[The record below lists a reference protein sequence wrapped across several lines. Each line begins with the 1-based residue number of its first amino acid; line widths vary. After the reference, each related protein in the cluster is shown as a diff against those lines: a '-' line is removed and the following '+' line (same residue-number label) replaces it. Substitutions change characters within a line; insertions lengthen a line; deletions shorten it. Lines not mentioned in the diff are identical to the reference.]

1 MKTPFYKLI
10 QADIREKFKNS
21 NIVIW
26 YDCKNEFLQEFNL
39 YDEQGVN
46 KIAFEGSFIELRY
59 KILLADSELSKKWL
73 IYSNVENRQGFL
85 TEFEFFGDT
94 YFASVK
100 DILERYYKI
109 DFGQFD
115 ISTLEER
122 LNILKRLWDIIPES
136 VIKNLNQETL
146 DDIVLTNGFGYVD
159 ISKEYTILKY
169 ICETD
174 KYDSILEEAKI
185 KDKFF
190 EFLALE
196 YGINVSNF
204 ESKDKVVKYIVESL
218 FQSELIQKSRNKD
231 IRPFGIELSNTNK
244 IMNCVQLL
252 ETWANHEIYRDKFI
266 EYSKRVS
273 EKYMVNVLNGMELDE
288 LFAIEYLYGIEEI
301 LYKKLEIQIF
311 KGVQDSY
318 LIKESLLEY
327 LSGQYVKEEKKNYQY
342 CDIENGIDIESL
354 KTQLKDLSVFVDIRR
369 RYYFSKSRIF
379 NKWNILNNIF
389 QLINMLYKFEEE
401 FKTIDSNIDNII
413 SLYETNSWWK
423 IDLLY
428 RKVQEDYSLIDDFIS
443 QLLNLVDKRYY
454 YHYLK
459 PLNEEISNIIESKQN
474 YEFKTNIQLDF
485 WSKYVSNSDK
495 KTAVVIV
502 DALRY
507 EMGKEIFSMLDEIE
521 HNKTITPLIA
531 SIPTVTEFGMA
542 SLLPNGNTKLILN
555 EQNGAI
561 NITDGNFNYPLNNKS
576 ERIRFFLEISDGNG
590 VVKNLNE
597 IVDIPIN
604 SLKNEFEGKDRI
616 LIFSNE
622 IDEAGHIE
630 DSSIQMFP
638 GLLNKIQSAI
648 KKLVQINIKKI
659 VIVADH
665 GFILTSGL
673 EEWMK
678 VDISKDM
685 DNVVKKR
692 RYTISRNKVEGNYI
706 TKSAY
711 SANYVGDF
719 YFNFPRGINV
729 FPVNGGTKFHHGGI
743 SLQELLVPVIVIEK
757 NDEKVIEVY
766 SPEVV
771 QQISLV
777 DVGLDK
783 DFAQNKTRDIP
794 ISVKEQIKNY
804 IENNNLNK
812 KEKKVLEL
820 FLKASSYTDS
830 EIQEICKE
838 DGIKFV
844 SQSVMAFMQEFI
856 SKLNKEG
863 HDWIG
868 FKVVGMS
875 TYEYYLK

>member
-1 MKTPFYKLI
+1 MKTSFYKLI
-10 QADIREKFKNS
+10 QTEIKEKFKTS

-26 YDCKNEFLQEFNL
+26 YDCQDDFLQEFNL
-39 YDEQGVN
+39 FDEEGVN
-46 KIAFEGSFIELRY
+46 KIAYDGSFIELRY
-59 KILLADSELSKKWL
+59 QILLVDSKLEKKWL
-73 IYSNVENRQGFL
+73 IYSNEKNKQGFL
-85 TEFEFFGDT
+85 TEYEFFGDT
-94 YFASVK
+94 YVASVK
-100 DILERYYKI
+100 DILERNYNI
-109 DFGQFD
+109 DFGKFD

-122 LNILKRLWDIIPES
+122 LNILKGLWDIIPEN
-136 VIKNLNQETL
+136 VIRSLNQETL

-159 ISKEYTILKY
+159 ISKEYTVLKY

-174 KYDSILEEAKI
+174 KYEAILEEARI

-190 EFLALE
+190 EFLYLE
-196 YGINVSNF
+196 YGIKVSSV
-204 ESKDKVVKYIVESL
+204 ESKENVVENIVDNL

-252 ETWANHEIYRDKFI
+252 ETWANHEIYREKFI
-266 EYSKRVS
+266 EYSKKVS
-273 EKYMVNVLNGMELDE
+273 EKYMINVLKEMEVDE

-311 KGVQDSY
+311 KGIQQPN
-318 LIKESLLEY
+318 LIKEDLIGYVNGL
-327 LSGQYVKEEKKNYQY
+327 YVKERQGNYQY
-342 CDIENGIDIESL
+342 GEDETGINIESL
-354 KTQLKDLSVFVDIRR
+354 KSQLKDLSVFVDIRR
-369 RYYFSKSRIF
+369 RYYFSKSKIF

-389 QLINMLYKFEEE
+389 QLINLIYIFEEE
-401 FKTIDSNIDNII
+401 FKTIDKNLDNII
-413 SLYETNSWWK
+413 SHYETNNWWK

-443 QLLNLVDKRYY
+443 QLLNFVDKRYY
-454 YHYLK
+454 FQYLK
-459 PLNEEISNIIESKQN
+459 PLNEEISNIIENKKD

-485 WSKYVSNSDK
+485 WSKYVSNTDK

-507 EMGKEIFSMLDEIE
+507 EMGKEIFSMVDDIK
-521 HNKTITPLIA
+521 HKTITPIIA

-555 EQNGAI
+555 EI
-561 NITDGNFNYPLNNKS
+561 NDMVKIADGNFNYPLNNKL
-576 ERIRFFLEISDGNG
+576 ERVKFFLEISDDKG

-597 IVDIPIN
+597 MVDIPIN
-604 SLKNEFEGKDRI
+604 SLKNEFEEKNRI

-648 KKLVQINIKKI
+648 KKLVQTGVEKI
-659 VIVADH
+659 VVVADH

-678 VDISKDM
+678 VDIPTEM
-685 DNVVKKR
+685 DNIVKKR
-692 RYTISRNKVEGNYI
+692 RYTISKKKVKGNYI
-706 TKSAY
+706 TKTAY
-711 SANYVGDF
+711 SANYDGDL

-729 FPVNGGTKFHHGGI
+729 FPVSGGTKFHHGGI

-757 NDEKVIEVY
+757 NDEKIIKKYNSEVMD
-766 SPEVV
+766 
-771 QQISLV
+771 QISLENIGINV
-777 DVGLDK
+777 NYN
-783 DFAQNKTRDIP
+783 QNRIREIP
-794 ISVKEQIKNY
+794 ITVKEQIENY
-804 IENNNLNK
+804 IDSHSLKK
-812 KEKKVLEL
+812 KEKSILEL

-830 EIQEICKE
+830 EIQEICNAK
-838 DGIKFV
+838 GIRFV

-856 SKLNKEG
+856 TKLNNEG

-875 TYEYYLK
+875 TYEFYLK

>member
-10 QADIREKFKNS
+10 QADINEKFKNS

-26 YDCKNEFLQEFNL
+26 YDYKNEFLQEFNL
-39 YDEQGVN
+39 FDEQGVN
-46 KIAFEGSFIELRY
+46 KIAYEGSFIELRY
-59 KILLADSELSKKWL
+59 KILLADNELSKKWL
-73 IYSNVENRQGFL
+73 IYSNVENKQGFL

-94 YFASVK
+94 YIASVK
-100 DILERYYKI
+100 DILERHYRI

-136 VIKNLNQETL
+136 VIRNLNQETL

-174 KYDSILEEAKI
+174 KYESILEEAKI

-196 YGINVSNF
+196 YGIYVSNF
-204 ESKDKVVKYIVESL
+204 DSKDEVAKYIAESL

-231 IRPFGIELSNTNK
+231 IRPFGIELNTNK

-252 ETWANHEIYRDKFI
+252 ETWANHDIYREKFI

-273 EKYMVNVLNGMELDE
+273 EKYMVNVLNEMELDE

-301 LYKKLEIQIF
+301 LYRKLEIQIF
-311 KGVQDSY
+311 KDVHDSY

-327 LSGQYVKEEKKNYQY
+327 LSDQYVKEEKKNYQY
-342 CDIENGIDIESL
+342 SDIEKGIDIESL

-401 FKTIDSNIDNII
+401 FKTITSNMDNII
-413 SLYETNSWWK
+413 SLYETNNWWK

-428 RKVQEDYSLIDDFIS
+428 RKVQEDYTLIDDFIS
-443 QLLNLVDKRYY
+443 RLLNFVSKKYY
-454 YHYLK
+454 YQYLK
-459 PLNEEISNIIESKQN
+459 PLNEEISNIIENRHN
-474 YEFKTNIQLDF
+474 YEFKTDIQLDF

-495 KTAVVIV
+495 KTAVIIV
-502 DALRY
+502 DAMRY
-507 EMGKEIFSMLDEIE
+507 EMGKEMFSMLNEIE
-521 HNKTITPLIA
+521 NKTIVPLIA

-542 SLLPNGNTKLILN
+542 SLLPNGNTKLIIN
-555 EQNGAI
+555 EENDTI
-561 NITDGNFNYPLNNKS
+561 KIMDGNFNYPLNNKS
-576 ERIRFFLEISDGNG
+576 ERIRFFLEISCGNG
-590 VVKNLNE
+590 VVKKLNE
-597 IVDIPIN
+597 IIDIPMN
-604 SLKNEFEGKDRI
+604 SLKGEFENKDRI

-638 GLLNKIQSAI
+638 GLLNKIKSAI
-648 KKLVQINIKKI
+648 KKLVQIDIEKI
-659 VIVADH
+659 VVVADH

-678 VDISKDM
+678 VDIPKDL
-685 DNVVKKR
+685 DNIVKKR
-692 RYTISRNKVEGNYI
+692 RYTISRNRVEGNYI
-706 TKSAY
+706 SKSAY
-711 SANYVGDF
+711 SVNYNGDL

-729 FPVNGGTKFHHGGI
+729 FPVSGGIKFHHGGI

-757 NDEKVIEVY
+757 KDEKVIEVY
-766 SPEVV
+766 NPEVIE
-771 QQISLV
+771 QISLV
-777 DVGLDK
+777 DIGLDI
-783 DFAQNKTRDIP
+783 DFTQNKVKDIP
-794 ISVKEQIKNY
+794 ISVKEQIKDY
-804 IENNNLNK
+804 IDNSNLNK

-863 HDWIG
+863 YDWIG

>member
-10 QADIREKFKNS
+10 QADINEKFKNS

-94 YFASVK
+94 YIASVK
-100 DILERYYKI
+100 DILERYYRI

-122 LNILKRLWDIIPES
+122 LHILKRLWDIIPEN
-136 VIKNLNQETL
+136 VIRSLSQETL

-190 EFLALE
+190 EFLSLE
-196 YGINVSNF
+196 YGINVSDFN
-204 ESKDKVVKYIVESL
+204 SKDKIAKYIAESL

-231 IRPFGIELSNTNK
+231 IRPFGIELNTNK

-252 ETWANHEIYRDKFI
+252 ETWANHDIYREKFI

-273 EKYMVNVLNGMELDE
+273 EKYMINVLNEMELDE

-311 KGVQDSY
+311 KDVHDSY

-342 CDIENGIDIESL
+342 SDIEKGIDIESL
-354 KTQLKDLSVFVDIRR
+354 KTQLKDLSVFIDIRR

-401 FKTIDSNIDNII
+401 FKIINSNMDNII
-413 SLYETNSWWK
+413 SLYETNNWWK

-428 RKVQEDYSLIDDFIS
+428 RKVQEDYTLIDDFIS
-443 QLLNLVDKRYY
+443 RLLNFVDKKYY
-454 YHYLK
+454 YQYLK
-459 PLNEEISNIIESKQN
+459 PLNEEISNIIENRHN
-474 YEFKTNIQLDF
+474 YEFKTDIQLDF

-495 KTAVVIV
+495 KTAVIIV
-502 DALRY
+502 DAMRY
-507 EMGKEIFSMLDEIE
+507 EMGKEIFSMLNEVE
-521 HNKTITPLIA
+521 NKTIVPLIA

-542 SLLPNGNTKLILN
+542 SLLPNGNTKLIIN
-555 EQNGAI
+555 EENDTI
-561 NITDGNFNYPLNNKS
+561 KIMDGNFNYPLNNKS
-576 ERIRFFLEISDGNG
+576 ERIRFFLEISCGNG

-597 IVDIPIN
+597 IIDIPMN
-604 SLKNEFEGKDRI
+604 SLKGEFENKDRI

-638 GLLNKIQSAI
+638 GLLNKIKSAI
-648 KKLVQINIKKI
+648 KKLVQIDIEKI
-659 VIVADH
+659 VVVADH

-678 VDISKDM
+678 VDIPKDM
-685 DNVVKKR
+685 DNIVKKR
-692 RYTISRNKVEGNYI
+692 RYTISRNRVEGNYI

-711 SANYVGDF
+711 SVNYNGDL

-729 FPVNGGTKFHHGGI
+729 FPVSGGIKFHHGGI

-757 NDEKVIEVY
+757 NEEKVIEVY
-766 SPEVV
+766 NPEVIE
-771 QQISLV
+771 QISLV
-777 DVGLDK
+777 DIGLDI
-783 DFAQNKTRDIP
+783 DFTQNKVKDIP
-794 ISVKEQIKNY
+794 ISVKEQIKDY
-804 IENNNLNK
+804 IDNSNLNK

>member
-94 YFASVK
+94 YIASVK
-100 DILERYYKI
+100 DILERYYRI

-122 LNILKRLWDIIPES
+122 LHILKRLWDIIPEN
-136 VIKNLNQETL
+136 VIRSLSQETL

-190 EFLALE
+190 EFLSLE
-196 YGINVSNF
+196 YGINVSDFN
-204 ESKDKVVKYIVESL
+204 SKDKIAKYIAESL

-231 IRPFGIELSNTNK
+231 IRPFGIELNTNK

-252 ETWANHEIYRDKFI
+252 ETWANHDIYREKFI

-273 EKYMVNVLNGMELDE
+273 EKYMINVLNEMELDE

-311 KGVQDSY
+311 KDVHDSY

-342 CDIENGIDIESL
+342 SDIEKGIDIESL
-354 KTQLKDLSVFVDIRR
+354 KTQLKDLSVFIDIRR

-401 FKTIDSNIDNII
+401 FKIINSNMDNII
-413 SLYETNSWWK
+413 SLYETNNWWK

-428 RKVQEDYSLIDDFIS
+428 RKVQEDYTLIDDFIS
-443 QLLNLVDKRYY
+443 RLLNFVNKKYY
-454 YHYLK
+454 YQYLK
-459 PLNEEISNIIESKQN
+459 PLNEEISNIIENRHN
-474 YEFKTNIQLDF
+474 YEFKTDIQLDF

-495 KTAVVIV
+495 KTAVIIV
-502 DALRY
+502 DAMRY
-507 EMGKEIFSMLDEIE
+507 EMGKEIFSMLNEVE
-521 HNKTITPLIA
+521 HKTIVPLIA

-542 SLLPNGNTKLILN
+542 SLLPNGNTKLIIN
-555 EQNGAI
+555 EENDTI
-561 NITDGNFNYPLNNKS
+561 KIMDGNFNYPLNNKS
-576 ERIRFFLEISDGNG
+576 ERIRFFLEISCGNG

-597 IVDIPIN
+597 IIDIPMN
-604 SLKNEFEGKDRI
+604 SLKGEFENKDRI

-638 GLLNKIQSAI
+638 GLLNKIKSAI
-648 KKLVQINIKKI
+648 KKLVQIDIEKI
-659 VIVADH
+659 VVVADH

-678 VDISKDM
+678 VDIPKDM
-685 DNVVKKR
+685 DNIVKKR
-692 RYTISRNKVEGNYI
+692 RYTISRNRVEGNYI
-706 TKSAY
+706 SKSAY
-711 SANYVGDF
+711 SVNYNGDL

-729 FPVNGGTKFHHGGI
+729 FPVSGGIKFHHGGI

-757 NDEKVIEVY
+757 NEEKVIEVY
-766 SPEVV
+766 NPEVIE
-771 QQISLV
+771 QISLV
-777 DVGLDK
+777 DIGLDI
-783 DFAQNKTRDIP
+783 DFTQNKVKDIP
-794 ISVKEQIKNY
+794 ISVKEQIKDY
-804 IENNNLNK
+804 IDKSNLNK

-863 HDWIG
+863 YDWIG

>member
-94 YFASVK
+94 YIASVK
-100 DILERYYKI
+100 DILERYYRI

-122 LNILKRLWDIIPES
+122 LHILKRLWDIIPEN
-136 VIKNLNQETL
+136 VIRSLSQETL

-190 EFLALE
+190 EFLSLE
-196 YGINVSNF
+196 YGINVSDFN
-204 ESKDKVVKYIVESL
+204 SKDKIAKYIAESL

-231 IRPFGIELSNTNK
+231 IRPFGIELNTNK

-252 ETWANHEIYRDKFI
+252 ETWANHDIYREKFI

-273 EKYMVNVLNGMELDE
+273 EKYMINVLNEMELDE

-311 KGVQDSY
+311 KDVHDSY

-342 CDIENGIDIESL
+342 SDIEKGIDIESL
-354 KTQLKDLSVFVDIRR
+354 KTQLKDLSVFIDIRR

-401 FKTIDSNIDNII
+401 FKIINSNMDNII
-413 SLYETNSWWK
+413 SLYETNNWWK

-428 RKVQEDYSLIDDFIS
+428 RKVQEDYTLIDDFIS
-443 QLLNLVDKRYY
+443 RLLNFVDKKYY
-454 YHYLK
+454 YQYLK
-459 PLNEEISNIIESKQN
+459 PLNEEISNIIENRHN
-474 YEFKTNIQLDF
+474 YEFKTDIQLDF

-495 KTAVVIV
+495 KTAVIIV
-502 DALRY
+502 DAMRY
-507 EMGKEIFSMLDEIE
+507 EMGKEIFSMLNEVE
-521 HNKTITPLIA
+521 NKTIVPLIA

-542 SLLPNGNTKLILN
+542 SLLPNGNTKLIIN
-555 EQNGAI
+555 EENDTI
-561 NITDGNFNYPLNNKS
+561 KIMDGNFNYPLNNKS
-576 ERIRFFLEISDGNG
+576 ERIRFFLEISCGNG
-590 VVKNLNE
+590 VDKNLNE
-597 IVDIPIN
+597 IIDIPMN
-604 SLKNEFEGKDRI
+604 SLKGEFENKDRI

-638 GLLNKIQSAI
+638 GLLNKIKSAI
-648 KKLVQINIKKI
+648 KKLVQIDIEKI
-659 VIVADH
+659 VVVADH

-678 VDISKDM
+678 VDIPKDM
-685 DNVVKKR
+685 DNIVKKR
-692 RYTISRNKVEGNYI
+692 RYTISRNRVEGNYI

-711 SANYVGDF
+711 SVNYNGDL

-729 FPVNGGTKFHHGGI
+729 FPVSGGIKFHHGGI

-757 NDEKVIEVY
+757 NEEKVIEVY
-766 SPEVV
+766 NPEVIE
-771 QQISLV
+771 QISLV
-777 DVGLDK
+777 DIGLDI
-783 DFAQNKTRDIP
+783 DFTQNKVKDIP
-794 ISVKEQIKNY
+794 ISVKEQIKDY
-804 IENNNLNK
+804 IDNSNLNK

>member
-10 QADIREKFKNS
+10 QADINEKFKNS

-136 VIKNLNQETL
+136 VIRNLNQETL

-174 KYDSILEEAKI
+174 KYESILEEAKI

-196 YGINVSNF
+196 YGIYVSNF
-204 ESKDKVVKYIVESL
+204 DSKDEVAKYIAESL

-231 IRPFGIELSNTNK
+231 IRPFGIELNTNK

-252 ETWANHEIYRDKFI
+252 ETWANHDIYREKFI

-273 EKYMVNVLNGMELDE
+273 EKYMINVLNEMELDE

-311 KGVQDSY
+311 KDVHDSY

-342 CDIENGIDIESL
+342 SDIEKGIDIESL
-354 KTQLKDLSVFVDIRR
+354 KTQLKDLSVFIDIRR

-401 FKTIDSNIDNII
+401 FKIINSNMDNII
-413 SLYETNSWWK
+413 SLYETNNWWK

-428 RKVQEDYSLIDDFIS
+428 RKVQEDYTLIDDFIS
-443 QLLNLVDKRYY
+443 RLLNFVDKKYY
-454 YHYLK
+454 YQYLK
-459 PLNEEISNIIESKQN
+459 PLNEEISNIIENRHN
-474 YEFKTNIQLDF
+474 YEFKTDIQLDF

-495 KTAVVIV
+495 KTAVIIV
-502 DALRY
+502 DAMRY
-507 EMGKEIFSMLDEIE
+507 EMGKEIFSMLNEVE
-521 HNKTITPLIA
+521 NKTIVPLIA

-542 SLLPNGNTKLILN
+542 SLLPNGNTKLIIN
-555 EQNGAI
+555 EENDTI
-561 NITDGNFNYPLNNKS
+561 KIMDGNFNYPLNNKS
-576 ERIRFFLEISDGNG
+576 ERIRFFLEISGGNG

-597 IVDIPIN
+597 IVDIPMN
-604 SLKNEFEGKDRI
+604 SLKNEFENKDRI
-616 LIFSNE
+616 LVFSNE

-638 GLLNKIQSAI
+638 GLLNKINSAI
-648 KKLVQINIKKI
+648 KKLVQIDIEKI
-659 VIVADH
+659 VVVADH

-678 VDISKDM
+678 VDIPKDM
-685 DNVVKKR
+685 DNIVKKR
-692 RYTISRNKVEGNYI
+692 RYTITRNRVEGNYI

-711 SANYVGDF
+711 SVNYNGDL

-729 FPVNGGTKFHHGGI
+729 FPVSGGIKFHHGGI

-757 NDEKVIEVY
+757 NEEKVIEVY
-766 SPEVV
+766 NPEVIE
-771 QQISLV
+771 QISLV
-777 DVGLDK
+777 DIGLDI
-783 DFAQNKTRDIP
+783 DFTQNKVKDIP
-794 ISVKEQIKNY
+794 ISVKEQIKDY
-804 IENNNLNK
+804 IDNSNLNK

>member
-94 YFASVK
+94 YIASVK
-100 DILERYYKI
+100 DILERYYRI

-122 LNILKRLWDIIPES
+122 LHILKRLWDIIPEN
-136 VIKNLNQETL
+136 VIRSLSQETL

-190 EFLALE
+190 EFLSLE
-196 YGINVSNF
+196 YGINVSDFN
-204 ESKDKVVKYIVESL
+204 SKDKIAKYIAESL

-231 IRPFGIELSNTNK
+231 IRPFGIELNTNK

-252 ETWANHEIYRDKFI
+252 ETWANHDIYREKFI

-273 EKYMVNVLNGMELDE
+273 EKYMINVLNEMELDE

-311 KGVQDSY
+311 KDVHDSY

-342 CDIENGIDIESL
+342 SDIEKGIDIESL
-354 KTQLKDLSVFVDIRR
+354 KTQLKDLCVFVDIRR

-401 FKTIDSNIDNII
+401 FKIINSNMDNII
-413 SLYETNSWWK
+413 SLYETNNWWK

-428 RKVQEDYSLIDDFIS
+428 RKVQEDYTLIDDFIS
-443 QLLNLVDKRYY
+443 RLLNFVNKKYY
-454 YHYLK
+454 YQYLK
-459 PLNEEISNIIESKQN
+459 PLNEEISNIIENRHN
-474 YEFKTNIQLDF
+474 YEFKTDIQLDF

-495 KTAVVIV
+495 KTAVIIV
-502 DALRY
+502 DAMRY
-507 EMGKEIFSMLDEIE
+507 EMGKEMFSMLNEVE
-521 HNKTITPLIA
+521 NKTIVPLIA

-542 SLLPNGNTKLILN
+542 SLLPNGNTKLIIN
-555 EQNGAI
+555 EENDTI
-561 NITDGNFNYPLNNKS
+561 KIMDGNFNYPLNNKS
-576 ERIRFFLEISDGNG
+576 ERIRFFLEISCGNG

-597 IVDIPIN
+597 IVDIPMN
-604 SLKNEFEGKDRI
+604 SLKNEFENKDRI
-616 LIFSNE
+616 LVFSNE

-630 DSSIQMFP
+630 DSSIQIFP
-638 GLLNKIQSAI
+638 GLLNKIKSAI
-648 KKLVQINIKKI
+648 KKLVQIDIEKI
-659 VIVADH
+659 VVVADH

-678 VDISKDM
+678 VDIPKDM
-685 DNVVKKR
+685 DNIVKKR
-692 RYTISRNKVEGNYI
+692 RYTISRNRVEGNYI

-711 SANYVGDF
+711 SVNYNGDI

-729 FPVNGGTKFHHGGI
+729 FPVSGGIKFHHGGI

-757 NDEKVIEVY
+757 NEEKVIEVY
-766 SPEVV
+766 NPEVIE
-771 QQISLV
+771 QISLV
-777 DVGLDK
+777 DIGLDI
-783 DFAQNKTRDIP
+783 DFTQNKVKDIP
-794 ISVKEQIKNY
+794 ISVKEQIKDY
-804 IENNNLNK
+804 IDNSNLNK

>member
-94 YFASVK
+94 YIASVK
-100 DILERYYKI
+100 DILERYYRI

-122 LNILKRLWDIIPES
+122 LHILKRLWDIIPEN
-136 VIKNLNQETL
+136 VIRSLNQETL

-190 EFLALE
+190 EFLSLE
-196 YGINVSNF
+196 YGINVSDFN
-204 ESKDKVVKYIVESL
+204 SKDKIAKYIAESL

-231 IRPFGIELSNTNK
+231 IRPFGIELNTNK

-252 ETWANHEIYRDKFI
+252 ETWANHDIYREKFI

-273 EKYMVNVLNGMELDE
+273 EKYMVNVLNEMELDE

-301 LYKKLEIQIF
+301 LYRKLEIQIF
-311 KGVQDSY
+311 KDVHDSY

-342 CDIENGIDIESL
+342 SDIEKGIDIESL

-401 FKTIDSNIDNII
+401 FKIINSNMDNII
-413 SLYETNSWWK
+413 SLYETNNWWK

-428 RKVQEDYSLIDDFIS
+428 RKVQEDYTLIDDFIS
-443 QLLNLVDKRYY
+443 RLLNFVNKKYY
-454 YHYLK
+454 YQYLK
-459 PLNEEISNIIESKQN
+459 PLNEEISNIIENRHN
-474 YEFKTNIQLDF
+474 YEFKTDIQLDF

-495 KTAVVIV
+495 KTAVIIV
-502 DALRY
+502 DAMRY
-507 EMGKEIFSMLDEIE
+507 EMGKEMFSMLNEIE
-521 HNKTITPLIA
+521 NKTIVPLIA

-542 SLLPNGNTKLILN
+542 SLLPNGNTKLIIN
-555 EQNGAI
+555 EENDTI
-561 NITDGNFNYPLNNKS
+561 KIMDGNFNYPLNNKS
-576 ERIRFFLEISDGNG
+576 ERIRFFLEISCGNG
-590 VVKNLNE
+590 VVKKLNE
-597 IVDIPIN
+597 IIDIPMN
-604 SLKNEFEGKDRI
+604 SLKGEFENKDRI

-638 GLLNKIQSAI
+638 GLLNKIKSAI
-648 KKLVQINIKKI
+648 KKLVQIDIEKI
-659 VIVADH
+659 VVAADH

-678 VDISKDM
+678 VDIPKDM

-692 RYTISRNKVEGNYI
+692 RYTISRNRVEGNYI

-711 SANYVGDF
+711 SVNYNGDL

-729 FPVNGGTKFHHGGI
+729 FPVSGGIKFHHGGI

-757 NDEKVIEVY
+757 NDEKVIDVY
-766 SPEVV
+766 NPEVIE
-771 QQISLV
+771 QISLV
-777 DVGLDK
+777 DIGLDI
-783 DFAQNKTRDIP
+783 DFTQNKVKDIP

-804 IENNNLNK
+804 IDNSNLNK
-812 KEKKVLEL
+812 KEKKILEL
-820 FLKASSYTDS
+820 FLKASSYTDY

>member
-94 YFASVK
+94 YIASVK
-100 DILERYYKI
+100 DILERYYRI

-122 LNILKRLWDIIPES
+122 LHILKRLWDIIPEN
-136 VIKNLNQETL
+136 VIRSLSQETL

-190 EFLALE
+190 EFLSLE
-196 YGINVSNF
+196 YGINVSDFN
-204 ESKDKVVKYIVESL
+204 SKDKIAKYIAESL

-231 IRPFGIELSNTNK
+231 IRPFGIELNTNK

-252 ETWANHEIYRDKFI
+252 ETWANHDIYREKFI

-273 EKYMVNVLNGMELDE
+273 EKYMINVLNEMELDE

-311 KGVQDSY
+311 KDVHDSY

-342 CDIENGIDIESL
+342 SDIEKGIDIESL
-354 KTQLKDLSVFVDIRR
+354 KTQLKDLSVFIDIRR

-401 FKTIDSNIDNII
+401 FKIINSNMDNII
-413 SLYETNSWWK
+413 SLYETNNWWK

-428 RKVQEDYSLIDDFIS
+428 RKVQEDYTLIDDFIS
-443 QLLNLVDKRYY
+443 RLLNFVNKKYY
-454 YHYLK
+454 YQYLK
-459 PLNEEISNIIESKQN
+459 PLNEEISNIIENRHN
-474 YEFKTNIQLDF
+474 YEFKTDIQLDF

-495 KTAVVIV
+495 KTAVIIV
-502 DALRY
+502 DAMRY
-507 EMGKEIFSMLDEIE
+507 EMGKEMFSMLNEIE
-521 HNKTITPLIA
+521 NKTIVPLIA

-542 SLLPNGNTKLILN
+542 SLLPNGNTKLIIN
-555 EQNGAI
+555 EENDTI
-561 NITDGNFNYPLNNKS
+561 KIMDGNFNYPLNNKS
-576 ERIRFFLEISDGNG
+576 ERIRFFLEISCGNG

-597 IVDIPIN
+597 IIDIPMN
-604 SLKNEFEGKDRI
+604 SLKGEFENKDRI

-638 GLLNKIQSAI
+638 GLLNKIKSAI
-648 KKLVQINIKKI
+648 KKLVQIDIEKI
-659 VIVADH
+659 VVVADH

-678 VDISKDM
+678 VDIPKDM
-685 DNVVKKR
+685 DNIVKKR
-692 RYTISRNKVEGNYI
+692 RYTISRNRVEGNYI

-711 SANYVGDF
+711 SVNYNGDL

-729 FPVNGGTKFHHGGI
+729 FPVSGGIKFHHGGI

-757 NDEKVIEVY
+757 NEEKVIEVY
-766 SPEVV
+766 NPEVIE
-771 QQISLV
+771 QISLV
-777 DVGLDK
+777 DIGLDI
-783 DFAQNKTRDIP
+783 DFTQNKVKDIP
-794 ISVKEQIKNY
+794 ISVKEQIKDY
-804 IENNNLNK
+804 IDNSNLNK

>member
-10 QADIREKFKNS
+10 QADINEKFKNS

-26 YDCKNEFLQEFNL
+26 YDYKNEFLQEFNL
-39 YDEQGVN
+39 FDEQGVN
-46 KIAFEGSFIELRY
+46 KIAYEGSFIELRY
-59 KILLADSELSKKWL
+59 KILLADNELSKKWL
-73 IYSNVENRQGFL
+73 IYSNVENKQGFL

-94 YFASVK
+94 YIASVK
-100 DILERYYKI
+100 DILERHYRI

-136 VIKNLNQETL
+136 VIRNLNQETL

-174 KYDSILEEAKI
+174 KYESILEEAKI

-196 YGINVSNF
+196 YGIYVSNF
-204 ESKDKVVKYIVESL
+204 DSKDEVAKYIAESL

-231 IRPFGIELSNTNK
+231 IRPFGIELNTNK

-252 ETWANHEIYRDKFI
+252 ETWANHDIYREKFI

-273 EKYMVNVLNGMELDE
+273 EKYMVNVLNEMELDE

-311 KGVQDSY
+311 KDVHDSY

-342 CDIENGIDIESL
+342 SDIEKGIDIESL

-401 FKTIDSNIDNII
+401 FKTITSNMDNII
-413 SLYETNSWWK
+413 SLYETNNWWK

-428 RKVQEDYSLIDDFIS
+428 RKVQEDYTLIDDFIS
-443 QLLNLVDKRYY
+443 RLLNFVNKKYY
-454 YHYLK
+454 YQYLK
-459 PLNEEISNIIESKQN
+459 PLNEEISNIIENRHN
-474 YEFKTNIQLDF
+474 YEFKTDIQLDF

-495 KTAVVIV
+495 KTAVIIV
-502 DALRY
+502 DAMRY
-507 EMGKEIFSMLDEIE
+507 EMGKEMFSMLNEIE
-521 HNKTITPLIA
+521 NKTIVPLIA

-542 SLLPNGNTKLILN
+542 SLLPNGNTKLIIN
-555 EQNGAI
+555 EENDTI
-561 NITDGNFNYPLNNKS
+561 KIMDGNFNYPLNNKS
-576 ERIRFFLEISDGNG
+576 ERIRFFLEISCGNG
-590 VVKNLNE
+590 VVKKLNE
-597 IVDIPIN
+597 IIDIPMN
-604 SLKNEFEGKDRI
+604 SLKGEFENKDRI

-630 DSSIQMFP
+630 DSSIQIFP
-638 GLLNKIQSAI
+638 GLLNKIKSAI
-648 KKLVQINIKKI
+648 KKLVQIDIEKI
-659 VIVADH
+659 VVVADH

-678 VDISKDM
+678 VDIPKDL
-685 DNVVKKR
+685 DNIVKKR
-692 RYTISRNKVEGNYI
+692 RYTISRNRVEGNYI
-706 TKSAY
+706 SKSAY
-711 SANYVGDF
+711 SVNYNGDL

-729 FPVNGGTKFHHGGI
+729 FPVSGGIKFHHGGI

-757 NDEKVIEVY
+757 NEEKVIEVY
-766 SPEVV
+766 NPEVIE
-771 QQISLV
+771 QISLV
-777 DVGLDK
+777 DIGLDI
-783 DFAQNKTRDIP
+783 DFTQNKVKDIP
-794 ISVKEQIKNY
+794 ISVKEQIKDY
-804 IENNNLNK
+804 IDKSNLNK

-863 HDWIG
+863 YDWIG

>member
-1 MKTPFYKLI
+1 MKTQFYKLI
-10 QADIREKFKNS
+10 QVEIREKFKNS

-26 YDCKNEFLQEFNL
+26 YDYQNEFLQEFNL
-39 YDEQGVN
+39 FDEQGVN
-46 KIAFEGSFIELRY
+46 KIAYEGSFIELRY
-59 KILLADSELSKKWL
+59 KILLADSELTKKWL
-73 IYSNVENRQGFL
+73 IYSNIENKQGFL
-85 TEFEFFGDT
+85 TEFEYFGDT
-94 YFASVK
+94 YIASVK
-100 DILERYYKI
+100 DILERNYRI
-109 DFGQFD
+109 DFGHFD

-136 VIKNLNQETL
+136 VIRSLNQETL

-174 KYDSILEEAKI
+174 KYESILEEARI

-190 EFLALE
+190 EFLSLE

-204 ESKDKVVKYIVESL
+204 ESKGKVVEYIVDSL

-231 IRPFGIELSNTNK
+231 IRPFGIRLSNINK

-252 ETWANHEIYRDKFI
+252 ETWANHEIYREKFV
-266 EYSKRVS
+266 EYSKKVS
-273 EKYMVNVLNGMELDE
+273 EKYMINVLNEMEVDE

-311 KGVQDSY
+311 KGVQEPH
-318 LIKESLLEY
+318 LIKEDLIGY
-327 LSGQYVKEEKKNYQY
+327 LSGLYVKEEQKSYQY
-342 CDIENGIDIESL
+342 SESENGIDIESL
-354 KTQLKDLSVFVDIRR
+354 RSQLKDLNVFVDIRR
-369 RYYFSKSRIF
+369 RYYFSKSKIF

-389 QLINMLYKFEEE
+389 QLINMIYLFEEE
-401 FKTIDSNIDNII
+401 FKAIDNNLDNII

-428 RKVQEDYSLIDDFIS
+428 RKVQEDYTLIDDFIS
-443 QLLNLVDKRYY
+443 QLLNFVDKRYY
-454 YHYLK
+454 YQYLK
-459 PLNEEISNIIESKQN
+459 PLNEEISNIIESKHD
-474 YEFKTNIQLDF
+474 YEFKTDIQLDF
-485 WSKYVSNSDK
+485 WSKYISNSDK

-507 EMGKEIFSMLDEIE
+507 EMGKEIFSMLDEI
-521 HNKTITPLIA
+521 KYKSITPIIA

-542 SLLPNGNTKLILN
+542 SLLPNGNTKLNLN
-555 EQNGAI
+555 EENDAVK
-561 NITDGNFNYPLNNKS
+561 ITDGNLNYPLNNKS
-576 ERIRFFLEISDGNG
+576 ERVRFFLEISDGNG

-597 IVDIPIN
+597 IADIPIN
-604 SLKNEFEGKDRI
+604 SLKNEFENKDRI

-622 IDEAGHIE
+622 IDGAGHIE

-648 KKLVQINIKKI
+648 KKLVDIDIEKI

-692 RYTISRNKVEGNYI
+692 RYTISRKKVDGNYI

-711 SANYVGDF
+711 SANYDGDL

-729 FPVNGGTKFHHGGI
+729 FSVSGGTKFHHGGI

-757 NDEKVIEVY
+757 NDRKVIKKY
-766 SPEVV
+766 TPEVV
-771 QQISLV
+771 EQISLE
-777 DVGLDK
+777 DVGLNTDI
-783 DFAQNKTRDIP
+783 AQNKAREIP
-794 ISVKEQIKNY
+794 KSVKEQIENY
-804 IENNNLNK
+804 IDNNSLSK
-812 KEKKVLEL
+812 KEKRILEL
-820 FLKASSYTDS
+820 FLRASSYTDS
-830 EIQEICKE
+830 EIQEICSE
-838 DGIKFV
+838 DGIRFI
-844 SQSVMAFMQEFI
+844 SQSVMAFMQDFI
-856 SKLNKEG
+856 SKLNSEG
-863 HDWIG
+863 YDWIG

>member
-10 QADIREKFKNS
+10 QADINEKFKNS

-26 YDCKNEFLQEFNL
+26 YDYKKEFLQEFKL

-46 KIAFEGSFIELRY
+46 KIAYKGSFIELRY
-59 KILLADSELSKKWL
+59 KVLSADSELTKKWL

-85 TEFEFFGDT
+85 TEFEFFGDI
-94 YFASVK
+94 YFGSVK
-100 DILERYYKI
+100 DILERYYRI

-136 VIKNLNQETL
+136 VIRSLNQEKL

-174 KYDSILEEAKI
+174 KYESILEEAKI

-190 EFLALE
+190 EFLSLE
-196 YGINVSNF
+196 YGINVSDFN
-204 ESKDKVVKYIVESL
+204 SKDKIAKYIAESL

-231 IRPFGIELSNTNK
+231 IRPFGIELNTNK

-252 ETWANHEIYRDKFI
+252 ETWANHDIYREKFI

-273 EKYMVNVLNGMELDE
+273 EKYMVNVLNEMELDE

-311 KGVQDSY
+311 KDVHDSY

-342 CDIENGIDIESL
+342 SDIENGIDIESL

-401 FKTIDSNIDNII
+401 FKTINSNIDNII
-413 SLYETNSWWK
+413 SLYETNNWWK

-428 RKVQEDYSLIDDFIS
+428 RKVQEDYTLIDDFIS
-443 QLLNLVDKRYY
+443 RLLNFVNKKYY
-454 YHYLK
+454 YQYLK
-459 PLNEEISNIIESKQN
+459 PLNEEISNIIENRHN
-474 YEFKTNIQLDF
+474 YEFKTDIQLDF

-495 KTAVVIV
+495 KTAVIIV
-502 DALRY
+502 DAMRY
-507 EMGKEIFSMLDEIE
+507 EMGKEIFSMLNEVE
-521 HNKTITPLIA
+521 HKTIVPLIA

-542 SLLPNGNTKLILN
+542 SLLPNGNTKLIIN
-555 EQNGAI
+555 EENDTI
-561 NITDGNFNYPLNNKS
+561 KITDGNFNYPLNNKS
-576 ERIRFFLEISDGNG
+576 ERIRFFLEISGGNG

-597 IVDIPIN
+597 IVDIPMN
-604 SLKNEFEGKDRI
+604 SLKNEFENKDRI
-616 LIFSNE
+616 LVFSNE

-630 DSSIQMFP
+630 DSSIQIFP
-638 GLLNKIQSAI
+638 GLLNKIKSAI
-648 KKLVQINIKKI
+648 KKLVQIDIEKI
-659 VIVADH
+659 VVVADH

-678 VDISKDM
+678 VDIPKDM
-685 DNVVKKR
+685 DNIVKKR
-692 RYTISRNKVEGNYI
+692 RYTISRNRVEGNYI

-711 SANYVGDF
+711 SVNYNGDI

-729 FPVNGGTKFHHGGI
+729 FPVSGGIKFHHGGI

-757 NDEKVIEVY
+757 NEEKVIEVY
-766 SPEVV
+766 NPEVIE
-771 QQISLV
+771 QISLV
-777 DVGLDK
+777 DIGLDI
-783 DFAQNKTRDIP
+783 DFTQNKVKDIP
-794 ISVKEQIKNY
+794 ISVKEQIKDY
-804 IENNNLNK
+804 IDNSNLNK

-863 HDWIG
+863 YDWIG

>member
-10 QADIREKFKNS
+10 QADINEKFKNS

-94 YFASVK
+94 YIASVK
-100 DILERYYKI
+100 DILERYYRI

-122 LNILKRLWDIIPES
+122 LHILKRLWDIIPEN
-136 VIKNLNQETL
+136 VIRSLSQETL

-190 EFLALE
+190 EFLSLE
-196 YGINVSNF
+196 YGINVSDFN
-204 ESKDKVVKYIVESL
+204 SKDKIAKYIAESL

-231 IRPFGIELSNTNK
+231 IRPFGIELNTNK

-252 ETWANHEIYRDKFI
+252 ETWANHDIYREKFI

-273 EKYMVNVLNGMELDE
+273 EKYMINVLNEMELDE

-311 KGVQDSY
+311 KDVHDSY

-342 CDIENGIDIESL
+342 SDIENGIDIESL

-401 FKTIDSNIDNII
+401 FKTINSNIDNII
-413 SLYETNSWWK
+413 SLYETNNWWK

-428 RKVQEDYSLIDDFIS
+428 RKVQEDYTLIDDFIS
-443 QLLNLVDKRYY
+443 RLLNFVNKKYY
-454 YHYLK
+454 YQYLK
-459 PLNEEISNIIESKQN
+459 PLNEEISNIIENRHN
-474 YEFKTNIQLDF
+474 YEFKTDIQLDF

-495 KTAVVIV
+495 KTAVIIV
-502 DALRY
+502 DAMRY
-507 EMGKEIFSMLDEIE
+507 EMGKEIFSMLNEVE
-521 HNKTITPLIA
+521 HKTIVPLIA

-542 SLLPNGNTKLILN
+542 SLLPNGNTKLIIN
-555 EQNGAI
+555 EENDTI
-561 NITDGNFNYPLNNKS
+561 KITDGNFNYPLNNKS
-576 ERIRFFLEISDGNG
+576 ERIRFFLEISGGNG

-597 IVDIPIN
+597 IVDIPMN
-604 SLKNEFEGKDRI
+604 SLKNEFENKDRI
-616 LIFSNE
+616 LVFSNE

-630 DSSIQMFP
+630 DSSIQIFP
-638 GLLNKIQSAI
+638 GLLNKIKSAI
-648 KKLVQINIKKI
+648 KKLVQIDIEKI
-659 VIVADH
+659 VVVADH

-678 VDISKDM
+678 VDIPKDM
-685 DNVVKKR
+685 DNIVKKR
-692 RYTISRNKVEGNYI
+692 RYTISRNRVEGNYI

-711 SANYVGDF
+711 SVNYNGDI

-729 FPVNGGTKFHHGGI
+729 FPVSGGIKFHHGGI

-757 NDEKVIEVY
+757 NEEKVIEVY
-766 SPEVV
+766 NPEVIE
-771 QQISLV
+771 QISLV
-777 DVGLDK
+777 DIGLDI
-783 DFAQNKTRDIP
+783 DFTQNKVKDIP
-794 ISVKEQIKNY
+794 ISVKEQIKDY
-804 IENNNLNK
+804 IDNSNLNK

>member
-94 YFASVK
+94 YIASVK
-100 DILERYYKI
+100 DILERYYRI

-122 LNILKRLWDIIPES
+122 LHILKRLWDIIPEN
-136 VIKNLNQETL
+136 VIRSLSQETL

-190 EFLALE
+190 EFLSLE
-196 YGINVSNF
+196 YGINVSDFN
-204 ESKDKVVKYIVESL
+204 SKDKIAKYIAESL

-231 IRPFGIELSNTNK
+231 IRPFGIELNTNK

-252 ETWANHEIYRDKFI
+252 ETWANHDIYREKFI

-273 EKYMVNVLNGMELDE
+273 EKYMINVLNEMELDE

-311 KGVQDSY
+311 KDVHDSY

-342 CDIENGIDIESL
+342 SDIEKGIDIESL
-354 KTQLKDLSVFVDIRR
+354 KTQLKDLSVFIDIRR

-401 FKTIDSNIDNII
+401 FKIINSNMDNII
-413 SLYETNSWWK
+413 SLYETNNWWK

-428 RKVQEDYSLIDDFIS
+428 RKVQEDYTLIDDFIS
-443 QLLNLVDKRYY
+443 RLLNFVDKKYY
-454 YHYLK
+454 YQYLK
-459 PLNEEISNIIESKQN
+459 PLNEEISNIIENRHN
-474 YEFKTNIQLDF
+474 YEFKTDIQLDF

-495 KTAVVIV
+495 KTAVIIV
-502 DALRY
+502 DAMRY
-507 EMGKEIFSMLDEIE
+507 EMGKEIFSMLNEVE
-521 HNKTITPLIA
+521 NKTIVPLIA

-542 SLLPNGNTKLILN
+542 SLLPNGNTKLIIN
-555 EQNGAI
+555 EENDTI
-561 NITDGNFNYPLNNKS
+561 KIMDGNLNYPLNNKS
-576 ERIRFFLEISDGNG
+576 ERIRFFLEISCGNG

-597 IVDIPIN
+597 IIDIPMN
-604 SLKNEFEGKDRI
+604 SLKGEFENKDRI

-638 GLLNKIQSAI
+638 GLLNKIKSAI
-648 KKLVQINIKKI
+648 KKLVQIDIEKI
-659 VIVADH
+659 VVVADH

-678 VDISKDM
+678 VDIPKDM
-685 DNVVKKR
+685 DNIVKKR
-692 RYTISRNKVEGNYI
+692 RYTISRNRVEGNYI

-711 SANYVGDF
+711 SVNYNGDL

-729 FPVNGGTKFHHGGI
+729 FPVSGGIKFHHGGI

-757 NDEKVIEVY
+757 KDEKVIEVY
-766 SPEVV
+766 NPEVIE
-771 QQISLV
+771 QISLV
-777 DVGLDK
+777 DIGLDI
-783 DFAQNKTRDIP
+783 DFTQNKVKDIP
-794 ISVKEQIKNY
+794 ISVKEQIKDY
-804 IENNNLNK
+804 IDNSNLNK

>member
-10 QADIREKFKNS
+10 QADINEKFKNS

-94 YFASVK
+94 YIASVK
-100 DILERYYKI
+100 DILERYYRI

-122 LNILKRLWDIIPES
+122 LHILKRLWDIIPEN
-136 VIKNLNQETL
+136 VIRSLSQETL

-190 EFLALE
+190 EFLSLE
-196 YGINVSNF
+196 YGINVSDFN
-204 ESKDKVVKYIVESL
+204 SKDKIAKYIAESL

-231 IRPFGIELSNTNK
+231 IRPFGIELNTNK

-252 ETWANHEIYRDKFI
+252 ETWANHDIYREKFI

-273 EKYMVNVLNGMELDE
+273 EKYMINVLNEMELDE

-311 KGVQDSY
+311 KDVHDSY

-342 CDIENGIDIESL
+342 SDIEKGIDIESL
-354 KTQLKDLSVFVDIRR
+354 KTQLKDLSVFIDIRR

-401 FKTIDSNIDNII
+401 FKIINSNMDNII
-413 SLYETNSWWK
+413 SLYETNNWWK

-428 RKVQEDYSLIDDFIS
+428 RKVQEDYTLIDDFIS
-443 QLLNLVDKRYY
+443 RLLNFVNKKYY
-454 YHYLK
+454 YQYLK
-459 PLNEEISNIIESKQN
+459 PLNEEISNIIENRHN
-474 YEFKTNIQLDF
+474 YEFKTDIQLDF

-495 KTAVVIV
+495 KTAVIIV
-502 DALRY
+502 DAMRY
-507 EMGKEIFSMLDEIE
+507 EMGKEIFSMLNEVE
-521 HNKTITPLIA
+521 HKTIVPLIA

-542 SLLPNGNTKLILN
+542 SLLPNGNTKLIIN
-555 EQNGAI
+555 EENDTI
-561 NITDGNFNYPLNNKS
+561 KIMDGNFNYPLNNKS
-576 ERIRFFLEISDGNG
+576 ERIRFFLEISCGNG

-597 IVDIPIN
+597 IIDIPMN
-604 SLKNEFEGKDRI
+604 SLKGEFENKDRI

-638 GLLNKIQSAI
+638 GLLNKIKSAI
-648 KKLVQINIKKI
+648 KKLVQIDIEKI
-659 VIVADH
+659 VVVADH

-678 VDISKDM
+678 VDIPKDM
-685 DNVVKKR
+685 DNIVKKR
-692 RYTISRNKVEGNYI
+692 RYTISRNRVEGNYI

-711 SANYVGDF
+711 SVNYNGDL

-729 FPVNGGTKFHHGGI
+729 FPVSGGIKFHHGGI

-757 NDEKVIEVY
+757 NEEKVIEVY
-766 SPEVV
+766 NPEVIE
-771 QQISLV
+771 QISLV
-777 DVGLDK
+777 DIGLDI
-783 DFAQNKTRDIP
+783 DFTQNKVKDIP
-794 ISVKEQIKNY
+794 ISVKEQIKDY
-804 IENNNLNK
+804 IDKSNLNK

-863 HDWIG
+863 YDWIG

>member
-10 QADIREKFKNS
+10 QADINEKFKNS

-94 YFASVK
+94 YIASVK
-100 DILERYYKI
+100 DILERYYRI

-122 LNILKRLWDIIPES
+122 LHILKRLWDIIPEN
-136 VIKNLNQETL
+136 VIRSLSQETL

-190 EFLALE
+190 EFLSLE
-196 YGINVSNF
+196 YGINVSDFN
-204 ESKDKVVKYIVESL
+204 SKDKIAKYIAESL

-231 IRPFGIELSNTNK
+231 IRPFGIELNTNK

-252 ETWANHEIYRDKFI
+252 ETWANHDIYREKFI

-273 EKYMVNVLNGMELDE
+273 EKYMINVLNEMELDE

-311 KGVQDSY
+311 KDVHDSY

-342 CDIENGIDIESL
+342 SDIEKGIDIESL
-354 KTQLKDLSVFVDIRR
+354 KTQLKDLSVFIDIRR

-401 FKTIDSNIDNII
+401 FKIINSNMDNII
-413 SLYETNSWWK
+413 SLYETNNWWK

-428 RKVQEDYSLIDDFIS
+428 RKVQEDYTLIDDFIS
-443 QLLNLVDKRYY
+443 RLLNFVDKKYY
-454 YHYLK
+454 YQYLK
-459 PLNEEISNIIESKQN
+459 PLNEEISNIIENRHN
-474 YEFKTNIQLDF
+474 YEFKTDIQLDF

-495 KTAVVIV
+495 KTAVIIV
-502 DALRY
+502 DAMRY
-507 EMGKEIFSMLDEIE
+507 EMGKEMFSMLNEVE
-521 HNKTITPLIA
+521 NKTIVPLIA

-542 SLLPNGNTKLILN
+542 SLLPNGNTKLIIN
-555 EQNGAI
+555 EENDTI
-561 NITDGNFNYPLNNKS
+561 KIMDGNFNYPLNNKS
-576 ERIRFFLEISDGNG
+576 ERIRFFLEISCGNG

-597 IVDIPIN
+597 IIDIPMN
-604 SLKNEFEGKDRI
+604 SLKGEFENKDRI

-638 GLLNKIQSAI
+638 GLLNKIKSAI
-648 KKLVQINIKKI
+648 KKLVQIDIEKI
-659 VIVADH
+659 VVVADH

-678 VDISKDM
+678 VDIPKDM
-685 DNVVKKR
+685 DNIVKKR
-692 RYTISRNKVEGNYI
+692 RYTISRNRVEGNYI

-711 SANYVGDF
+711 SVNYNGDL

-729 FPVNGGTKFHHGGI
+729 FPVSGGIKFHHGGI

-757 NDEKVIEVY
+757 NEEKVIEVY
-766 SPEVV
+766 NPEVIE
-771 QQISLV
+771 QISLV
-777 DVGLDK
+777 DIGLDI
-783 DFAQNKTRDIP
+783 DFTQNKVKDIP
-794 ISVKEQIKNY
+794 ISVKEQIKDY
-804 IENNNLNK
+804 IDKSNLNK

>member
-10 QADIREKFKNS
+10 QADIKEKFKNS

-26 YDCKNEFLQEFNL
+26 YDYKNEFFQEFNL
-39 YDEQGVN
+39 FDEQGVN

-73 IYSNVENRQGFL
+73 IYSNVENKQGFL

-94 YFASVK
+94 YIASEK
-100 DILERYYKI
+100 DILERHYRI

-136 VIKNLNQETL
+136 VIRSLNQETL

-174 KYDSILEEAKI
+174 KYESILEEAKI

-190 EFLALE
+190 DFLSLE

-252 ETWANHEIYRDKFI
+252 ETWANHDIYREKFI

-273 EKYMVNVLNGMELDE
+273 EKYMINVLNEMELDE

-311 KGVQDSY
+311 KDVHDSY

-342 CDIENGIDIESL
+342 SDIEKGIDIESL
-354 KTQLKDLSVFVDIRR
+354 KTQLKDLSVFIDIRR

-401 FKTIDSNIDNII
+401 FKIINSNMDNII
-413 SLYETNSWWK
+413 SLYETNNWWK

-428 RKVQEDYSLIDDFIS
+428 RKVQEDYTLIDDFIS
-443 QLLNLVDKRYY
+443 RLLNFVNKKYY
-454 YHYLK
+454 YQYLK
-459 PLNEEISNIIESKQN
+459 PLNEEISNIIENRHN
-474 YEFKTNIQLDF
+474 YEFKTDIQLDF

-495 KTAVVIV
+495 KTAVIIV
-502 DALRY
+502 DAMRY
-507 EMGKEIFSMLDEIE
+507 EMGKEMFSMLNEVE
-521 HNKTITPLIA
+521 NKTIVPLIA
-531 SIPTVTEFGMA
+531 SIPTITEFGMA
-542 SLLPNGNTKLILN
+542 SLLPNGNTKLIIN
-555 EQNGAI
+555 EENDTI
-561 NITDGNFNYPLNNKS
+561 KIMDGNFNYPLNNKS
-576 ERIRFFLEISDGNG
+576 ERIRFFLEISCGNG

-597 IVDIPIN
+597 IIDIPIN
-604 SLKNEFEGKDRI
+604 SLKSEFESKDRI

-638 GLLNKIQSAI
+638 GLLNKINSAI
-648 KKLVQINIKKI
+648 KKLVQIDIEKI
-659 VIVADH
+659 VVVADH

-678 VDISKDM
+678 VDIPKDM
-685 DNVVKKR
+685 DNIVKKR
-692 RYTISRNKVEGNYI
+692 RYTISRNRVEGNYI
-706 TKSAY
+706 SKSAY
-711 SANYVGDF
+711 SVNYNGDL

-729 FPVNGGTKFHHGGI
+729 FPVSGGIKFHHGGI

-757 NDEKVIEVY
+757 KDEKVIEVY
-766 SPEVV
+766 NPEVIE
-771 QQISLV
+771 QISLV
-777 DVGLDK
+777 DIGLDI
-783 DFAQNKTRDIP
+783 DFTQNKVKDIP
-794 ISVKEQIKNY
+794 ISVKEQIKDY
-804 IENNNLNK
+804 IDKSNLNK

-863 HDWIG
+863 YDWIG